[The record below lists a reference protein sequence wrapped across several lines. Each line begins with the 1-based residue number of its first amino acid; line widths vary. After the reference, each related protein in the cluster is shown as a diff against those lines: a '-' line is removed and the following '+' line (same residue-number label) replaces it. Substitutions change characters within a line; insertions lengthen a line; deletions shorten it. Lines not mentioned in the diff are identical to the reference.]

1 MSFSRCFLET
11 AAKLGIISFAPNIFP
26 IFFQKNALFSPSP
39 PKTPLFYP
47 YFCTYL
53 SFLCVK
59 IQDSFFKVQHT
70 ESSLSHRPLPHPT
83 SVFQTATS
91 ALTSFFKEKLR
102 SNSYCNLQNLNAGCG
117 ANRKIRALYRK
128 ASAQIAIITR
138 FKCAIYDFTY
148 KIPTYFYGQSA
159 ESPHLAHKNKGI
171 MFVIFY
177 YSAAFKRT
185 R

>member
-1 MSFSRCFLET
+1 MWR
-11 AAKLGIISFAPNIFP
+11 K
-26 IFFQKNALFSPSP
+26 QKN
-39 PKTPLFYP
+39 
-47 YFCTYL
+47 
-53 SFLCVK
+53 
-59 IQDSFFKVQHT
+59 
-70 ESSLSHRPLPHPT
+70 
-83 SVFQTATS
+83 
-91 ALTSFFKEKLR
+91 
-102 SNSYCNLQNLNAGCG
+102 
-117 ANRKIRALYRK
+117 RALYRK

-185 R
+185 IGNHNGCLPAHSAFKPQRAATDSRYGNQHRANQTAYRRYRRNAL